1 MQHIMFLKN
10 KRKPVNVII
19 SGFYCISLTSE
30 KINAHFWSYNW
41 KKNETKNKIMW
52 QGHIFERTFEI
63 GENSI

>member
-1 MQHIMFLKN
+1 MFLKN

-41 KKNETKNKIMW
+41 KKMKLKIRSIMW
-52 QGHIFERTFEI
+52 HWGYIFEGTFKI
-63 GENSI
+63 GEKSI